1 MPEQKTNRKG
11 AVAEPAAG
19 IDMKAAVKA
28 AIAFLRDL
36 IPSAND
42 IRLEEVEPGGPGW
55 IVVLS
60 YIANQPTTL
69 AIFNQEQLP
78 RIFKKIPIDSESG
91 TAQSLKAWK

>member
-36 IPSAND
+36 